1 MYRNGLETAKSISE
15 VFKDTPLATYVVCC
29 RHPLTH
35 SLIHL
40 LTGAMIDGHSGS

>member
-29 RHPLTH
+29 RHSLTRSLTH
-35 SLIHL
+35 SFTYSL
-40 LTGAMIDGHSGS
+40 AR